1 MSKILRDARYA
12 ILDFK
17 HIHAVS
23 KDGLNIASTDPAA
36 IADTVGGT
44 NWVVITKKDVA
55 EALAPLDGL
64 RTFLIVGLI

>member
-1 MSKILRDARYA
+1 
-12 ILDFK
+12 
-17 HIHAVS
+17 
-23 KDGLNIASTDPAA
+23 LNIASTDPAA

-64 RTFLIVGLI
+64 RNFLIVGLI